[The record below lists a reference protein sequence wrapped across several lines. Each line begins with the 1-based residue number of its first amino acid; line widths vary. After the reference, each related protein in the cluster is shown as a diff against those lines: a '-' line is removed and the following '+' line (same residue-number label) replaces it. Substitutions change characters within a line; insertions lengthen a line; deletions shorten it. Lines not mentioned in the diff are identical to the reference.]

1 MGEKERDFSGWRE
14 GKESNFSVA
23 REKFSDIRKAI
34 ADEEKV

>member
-23 REKFSDIRKAI
+23 QEKFSEILQLMLY
-34 ADEEKV
+34 